1 MDSAKI
7 DGIVRRI
14 KEVREDHQNIIEKI
28 DEKLDYVGRSIEK
41 ILERQYMLQSKYNIY
56 LGYGITSLRNVSSFN
71 WDNIFQSIRA
81 IEKVLN
87 LDPIGVYQKMDS
99 QSKEY
104 YRYNIKLLAERLGV
118 QEIFIAKKVLE
129 FAKEKYDKGQR
140 DKMAHVGYYIVD
152 KGRKELFNYFGHR
165 IRNHSLYMG
174 RFKYYALPII
184 LVSLIASYLLTGLV
198 ATSNIYVNILKDTF
212 GNISG
217 FELKLGG
224 DAELTTFIEALEFA
238 LKVLKDQSR
247 EWIKH
252 QFDWFIR
259 RMFIPKY
266 KVNTKIVL

>member
-1 MDSAKI
+1 
-7 DGIVRRI
+7 
-14 KEVREDHQNIIEKI
+14 
-28 DEKLDYVGRSIEK
+28 
-41 ILERQYMLQSKYNIY
+41 MLQSKYNIY

-198 ATSNIYVNILKDTF
+198 ATSNIYVNILIF
-212 GNISG
+212 ILLSIPVGNIILNMANNIYS
-217 FELKLGG
+217 K
-224 DAELTTFIEALEFA
+224 IY
-238 LKVLKDQSR
+238 KPK
-247 EWIKH
+247 I
-252 QFDWFIR
+252 
-259 RMFIPKY
+259 IPKIEY
-266 KVNTKIVL
+266 KDGIPEDKNSSCYSNPYSR